1 MTYTLLPSAGST
13 ESFDTSY
20 SSSKEEMEVA
30 RTVQP
35 YEGEPHASKED
46 FDDDNTRCHWLK
58 ERAVREYCA
67 ELKLSR
73 HLQIQVYY
81 IRLSPGLL
89 PSFFSEQA
97 SRQIGT
103 EEPNK
108 GL

>member
-35 YEGEPHASKED
+35 YEGEPRASKED
-46 FDDDNTRCHWLK
+46 FDDDNARCHWLK

-73 HLQIQVYY
+73 HLQNSGVLY
-81 IRLSPGLL
+81 PT
-89 PSFFSEQA
+89 FF
-97 SRQIGT
+97 GT
-103 EEPNK
+103 ST
-108 GL
+108 

>member
-1 MTYTLLPSAGST
+1 
-13 ESFDTSY
+13 
-20 SSSKEEMEVA
+20 MEVA

-35 YEGEPHASKED
+35 YKGEPRASKED
-46 FDDDNTRCHWLK
+46 FDDDNARCHWLK

-73 HLQIQVYY
+73 HLQNSGVLYPTF
-81 IRLSPGLL
+81 SGT
-89 PSFFSEQA
+89 STWFFSEQA